1 MTTSTVPLL
10 GIEPAQREIDNR
22 IRENR
27 NALKERGETA
37 LGHLVYAALGHAS
50 VAISHPD
57 QTLGKGIEIYHS
69 KTNDKWIDEANSVV
83 TKVWLWAKRNP
94 IKVSL
99 LMVSLAI
106 SAFKAKVMGQ
116 YMLDVAASFCAWSR
130 KQPLYIRFWGFVGLM
145 SVRLI
150 VSTLVPPTSPVFG
163 IIIQAATPD
172 EQKWTAMPCF
182 VLASAVAGAW
192 PYILDKFMWV
202 FLHEDLCSQNIL
214 QITTH

>member
-37 LGHLVYAALGHAS
+37 LGHLVYSALGHAS

-57 QTLGKGIEIYHS
+57 QTLEKSIEIYHS
-69 KTNDKWIDEANSVV
+69 KTNDQWIDEANSVV

-116 YMLDVAASFCAWSR
+116 YMLDVAAS
-130 KQPLYIRFWGFVGLM
+130 
-145 SVRLI
+145 
-150 VSTLVPPTSPVFG
+150 
-163 IIIQAATPD
+163 
-172 EQKWTAMPCF
+172 
-182 VLASAVAGAW
+182 
-192 PYILDKFMWV
+192 
-202 FLHEDLCSQNIL
+202 NISGVW
-214 QITTH
+214 HHYPGCHSK